1 MLAPLSWLNEFIKI
15 DQKPEIL
22 GEKLTET
29 GLGTEKISKL
39 PDGDIL
45 FEFEITP
52 NRPDLLSILGIARE
66 IGAVEN
72 KKADYK
78 VSEINAPKKEELS
91 IKIVN
96 DFSLCP
102 RYTAII
108 IKNVTVKEA
117 PKFIQERLKKMNLR
131 PICNLVDIT
140 NYVMLELGNP
150 LHVFDYDKIDGH
162 YMKIEK
168 EEKTGEEFTSLD
180 EKKYYLPKDTI
191 IIRDKKGTVID
202 LCGIKGGF
210 NTAVDKNTKNI
221 FIHVPIYP
229 GFLIRKTSQSLS
241 LSSDASKIYERG
253 ANTGG
258 TVETLKRAVELVLEY
273 AGGQVATPII
283 DLKKEDFNDRKI
295 TINVKRLA
303 SILGKEFSNKQI
315 TGILEKLNLAAKNK
329 GKNEMEVVIPTY
341 RGDLKI
347 EEDIFEEVAR
357 IYNYNSFPKT
367 IPAGTE
373 FPANSIPYFKDYN
386 LEEKIKNILS
396 GCGFNE
402 IYTYSLLSE
411 EDLLKIGLREEDV
424 LRIDN
429 PVSKEFEYI
438 RHNLFFGL
446 INAISYNKTLDKDFR
461 NNFFELGR
469 VYQGKNIKEIQEK
482 NHLGIISNKLNFSK
496 LKGVLERIFSD
507 LSIEEKVEFKKADKN
522 DKILDTNKKAIII
535 YEGKAIGKIGVVS
548 YDTLQKF
555 GIGEDI
561 SYAQLNYTFIEDLPR
576 EQKLY
581 KPVPKFPPVIEDI
594 NLVLDSRITYAQIA
608 SLIKK
613 QGNLVREV
621 SLIDAYKDKRTFR
634 IIYQNPEGNLSTE
647 EIAKIRDNIV
657 SVLKKELNAKIT

>member
-273 AGGQVATPII
+273 AGGQIATPII
-283 DLKKEDFNDRKI
+283 DLKKEDFKDRKI

-303 SILGKEFSNKQI
+303 RILGKEFSNKQI

-461 NNFFELGR
+461 NNFFDKIVSADFIEHIYYDETKKVVKEMVR
-469 VYQGKNIKEIQEK
+469 VLKPGGLLVLYTPSRNPQILNVVFQKTKRLLTFKNPTMFNLLTPTHVHVGLKTPYDIQRLFEGSGLK
-482 NHLGIISNKLNFSK
+482 FKIILFARDI
-496 LKGVLERIFSD
+496 VLPFPLSRLWFFICEQFFLTKTLLAERI
-507 LSIEEKVEFKKADKN
+507 L
-522 DKILDTNKKAIII
+522 L
-535 YEGKAIGKIGVVS
+535 IG
-548 YDTLQKF
+548 
-555 GIGEDI
+555 
-561 SYAQLNYTFIEDLPR
+561 R
-576 EQKLY
+576 
-581 KPVPKFPPVIEDI
+581 
-594 NLVLDSRITYAQIA
+594 
-608 SLIKK
+608 
-613 QGNLVREV
+613 
-621 SLIDAYKDKRTFR
+621 
-634 IIYQNPEGNLSTE
+634 
-647 EIAKIRDNIV
+647 
-657 SVLKKELNAKIT
+657 KE